1 MLKKYRSAVNS
12 FKMVTSELKEDPMLA
27 NYDIKN
33 YGACYQW
40 RTSKSTCSAQ
50 TCVGSQPAFRSLGS
64 SRHTFA
70 ENGCLEEAV
79 ARSSILDSSRSR
91 WKLSSHRS
99 REVYHDASLRSSC
112 TWSAP
117 R

>member
-1 MLKKYRSAVNS
+1 
-12 FKMVTSELKEDPMLA
+12 MVTSELKEDPMLA

-33 YGACYQW
+33 YGACHQW

-70 ENGCLEEAV
+70 ENGCGGKVFDLGFKSMPLETFE
-79 ARSSILDSSRSR
+79 SSKST
-91 WKLSSHRS
+91 
-99 REVYHDASLRSSC
+99 SL
-112 TWSAP
+112 P
-117 R
+117 